1 MTNVLMSRDNP
12 DGWKLEELAG
22 QLYLELTA
30 KNKQIR
36 ESFIDGTL
44 PQKKSDV
51 MLDILHNNNHIMT
64 ALKNI
69 IYLQQDTMRRL
80 DTLGV
85 NKGPSAP
92 RV

>member
-1 MTNVLMSRDNP
+1 MTQVLMSRDNP

-22 QLYLELTA
+22 QLYVELTA
-30 KNKQIR
+30 KNKRIR
-36 ESFIDGTL
+36 ESFIDGAM

-51 MLDILHNNNHIMT
+51 LLDVLHNNQHIMT

-69 IYLQQDTMRRL
+69 MYLQKDTMQRL
-80 DTLGV
+80 DTLGTD
-85 NKGPSAP
+85 KGPSAP